1 MKMTN
6 KRSRLSALIN
16 SAIAGPRVAPLE
28 AKNSISPSG
37 ELLLYGVIGDW
48 WDGMDALSI
57 VRQLEQLSGNEII
70 VRIQSPGGNVTEGLA
85 MYNRLKQSPKK
96 VIVYIDGVAAS
107 MGAGIAMAG
116 DEVYI
121 PTNAL
126 MMLHKPALDGVGGNE
141 NDLRDAADA
150 LAKIE
155 QSYVQIHADKTGK
168 TNEEIKAL
176 IADGKN
182 HFFVGQEAVDYGL
195 ADFVIDN
202 VQLSATACMKF
213 TGMDIPQKITAS
225 LFTQPAAAA
234 ATHPE
239 EDIMFFKIKAKAGGW
254 HYVPAINAA
263 LNGTFAKIEEA
274 VAALKGTVTAANLAD
289 ILAGKA
295 EADDDVLKAI
305 AKHFGIELQAAQT
318 PVAPAN
324 PANPA
329 ANADAKAGDEAVANE
344 RNRVKDLRA
353 IAAQARV
360 EDSVLNQWID
370 SGVKIEDARAQALE
384 AVAKRDAA
392 GAPISYVRTA
402 GSVGREG
409 MRAAMANAILNRV
422 DPGKHK
428 LEANARDFRGLSLIG
443 MVSAAMEADGQ
454 SVRGKTP
461 NELLA
466 QAMHTTSDFPL
477 ILQDVAN
484 ITLRAAYENAPKTF
498 MPIASQSSATDF
510 RAKHSVQ
517 IGGGSGL
524 EKVNESG
531 EFKHGTVSEGGESY
545 KLDTFGKIFDFS
557 RQLMINDNIG
567 ALTRFLN
574 QVGALAGRNEN
585 KVFWDLVKSNP
596 QLSDGTA
603 VYGTGATRKNQVA
616 GATINETTL
625 NLARVAMRQMVGLD
639 GEPISVAPKFIV
651 VNSTRETEAQK
662 ALVVVQPDST
672 TNANVFGNSLQIIVE
687 PLLDGVANNP
697 FYFFA
702 DPNMVPA
709 LEYCYLDGE
718 SGPYLETKWG
728 FEVDGMSLKVR
739 HDFGAGF
746 VDFRGTVKGS
756 GTGG

>member
-1 MKMTN
+1 MKSTN
-6 KRSRLSALIN
+6 KISRLSAYIN
-16 SAIAGPRVAPLE
+16 AAVAGPSVKPLE
-28 AKNSISPSG
+28 AKNSISPKG

-57 VRQLEQLSGNEII
+57 VRELEQLSGPEII

-116 DEVYI
+116 DEVHI

-126 MMLHKPALDGVGGNE
+126 MMLHKPALDNVGGNE

-168 TNEEIKAL
+168 PNEEIKAL

-195 ADFVIDN
+195 ADFVIGG
-202 VQLSATACMKF
+202 VQLNATACMKF
-213 TGMDIPQKITAS
+213 SGMDIPQKITAS

-234 ATHPE
+234 ATQPE
-239 EDIMFFKIKAKAGGW
+239 EENMFFKIKAKAGGW
-254 HYVPAINAA
+254 HFVPAINAA
-263 LNGTFAKIEEA
+263 LNGTFAKIEDA
-274 VAALKGTVTAANLAD
+274 VAALKGTVAVANLAD

-305 AKHFGIELQAAQT
+305 AKHFAIDLPQ
-318 PVAPAN
+318 APAA
-324 PANPA
+324 PAGAASPA
-329 ANADAKAGDEAVANE
+329 TAQAGDDAVVKE
-344 RNRVKDLRA
+344 RARVKDVSA
-353 IAAQARV
+353 IAAQAKV
-360 EDSVLNQWID
+360 GDELLQKWIHD
-370 SGVKIEDARAQALE
+370 GVSAADARAQALE
-384 AVAKRDAA
+384 AVAKRDAS
-392 GAPISYVRTA
+392 GAPQSYVRTA

-409 MRAAMANAILNRV
+409 MRAAMANALLNRV

-428 LEANARDFRGLSLIG
+428 LTDNARDFRGMTIMG

-484 ITLRAAYENAPKTF
+484 ITLRNAYENAPKTY
-498 MPIASQSSATDF
+498 PLIAVQTSASDF
-510 RAKHSVQ
+510 KSKHSVQ

-545 KLDTFGKIFDFS
+545 ALDTYGRIFDFS
-557 RQLMINDNIG
+557 RQLLINDNIG
-567 ALTRFLN
+567 ALTRFMN
-574 QVGALAGRNEN
+574 QVGALAGRKEN
-585 KVFWDLVKSNP
+585 SIVWNLVKSNP
-596 QLSDGTA
+596 LLSDGVA
-603 VYGTGATRKNQVA
+603 VYSTASTRKNQVA
-616 GATINETTL
+616 GASINETTL

-639 GEPISVAPKFIV
+639 GEPISVSPKFLV
-651 VNSTRETEAQK
+651 VNSTRETEAEK
-662 ALVVVQPDST
+662 AVIVVQPDST
-672 TNANVFGNSLQIIVE
+672 ANANVFANKMQIVVE
-687 PLLDGVANNP
+687 PILDGVANNP

-702 DPNMVPA
+702 DPNAMPVI
-709 LEYCYLDGE
+709 EYCFLDGE
-718 SGPYLETKWG
+718 SGPYIETKWG

-739 HDFGAGF
+739 HDFGAGY
-746 VDFRGTVKGS
+746 VDFRGTVKGA
-756 GTGG
+756 GA

>member
-1 MKMTN
+1 MKSTN
-6 KRSRLSALIN
+6 KISRLSAYIN
-16 SAIAGPRVAPLE
+16 AAVAGPSVKPLE
-28 AKNSISPSG
+28 AKNSISPKG

-57 VRQLEQLSGNEII
+57 VRELEQLSGPEII

-116 DEVYI
+116 DEVHI

-126 MMLHKPALDGVGGNE
+126 MMLHKPALDNVGGNE

-195 ADFVIDN
+195 ADFVIGG
-202 VQLSATACMKF
+202 VQLNATACMKF
-213 TGMDIPQKITAS
+213 SGMDIPQKITAS

-234 ATHPE
+234 ATQPE
-239 EDIMFFKIKAKAGGW
+239 EDTMFFKIKAKAGGW
-254 HYVPAINAA
+254 HFVPAINAA
-263 LNGTFAKIEEA
+263 LNGTFAKIEDA
-274 VAALKGTVTAANLAD
+274 VAALKGTVTVANLAD

-305 AKHFGIELQAAQT
+305 AKHFSIELPSVQ
-318 PVAPAN
+318 APAV
-324 PANPA
+324 PGGTA
-329 ANADAKAGDEAVANE
+329 ATATAQAGDDAVVKE
-344 RNRVKDLRA
+344 RARVKDVSA
-353 IAAQARV
+353 IAAQAKV
-360 EDSVLNQWID
+360 GDELLQKWIHD
-370 SGVKIEDARAQALE
+370 GVSAADARAQALE
-384 AVAKRDAA
+384 AVAKRDAS
-392 GAPISYVRTA
+392 GAPQSYVRTA

-422 DPGKHK
+422 DPSKHK
-428 LEANARDFRGLSLIG
+428 LDDNSRDFRGMTLMS

-484 ITLRAAYENAPKTF
+484 ITLRAAYQNAPKTF
-498 MPIASQSSATDF
+498 APIAVQTSASNF
-510 RAKHSVQ
+510 KAKHSVQ

-524 EKVNESG
+524 EKVNEAG
-531 EFKHGTVSEGGESY
+531 EFKHGTVTEGGESY
-545 KLDTFGKIFDFS
+545 KLETFGRIFDFS
-557 RQLMINDNIG
+557 RQLMINDDIA
-567 ALTRFLN
+567 ALTRFMN
-574 QVGALAGRNEN
+574 QIGNLAGRKEN
-585 KVFWDLVKSNP
+585 SIVWSLVKSNP
-596 QLSDGTA
+596 VLSDTIA
-603 VYGTGATRKNQVA
+603 VYSTDAKRKNLVA
-616 GATINETTL
+616 GAAIGETTL

-639 GEPISVAPKFIV
+639 GEPISVSPKFLV

-662 ALVVVQPDST
+662 ALVVIQPDST
-672 TNANVFGNSLQIIVE
+672 ANANVFANSLQIIVE

-702 DPNMVPA
+702 DPNAVPA

-728 FEVDGMSLKVR
+728 FEVDGMQLKVR

-746 VDFRGTVKGS
+746 VDFRGTVKGA
-756 GTGG
+756 GA